1 MKKIAY
7 TISTLIESEI
17 QACVGTHK
25 TVNKQIITIENHEQK
40 MCKQIIN

>member
-1 MKKIAY
+1 MGE
-7 TISTLIESEI
+7 TISMLIESEI

-40 MCKQIIN
+40 ICKQIIN